1 MIDALIFL
9 VDTLLTLYLYLLILR
24 FVMQLVRVDFR
35 NQIAHFVLI
44 VTNPI
49 IMPLRR
55 ILPPVGKIDTAS
67 VIAILLVAA
76 LLIAALA
83 QLDRHTVLGPGS
95 SVYASGNT
103 AISSALSF
111 GVILFWLVLQKFL
124 YFFIGALVIYA
135 ILSWVVPAGYNPTM
149 AILGAICEPVLRPF
163 RRLIPPIGG
172 IDLSVLWAMLA
183 LGVLLRLFHFV

>member
-1 MIDALIFL
+1 MNDALAFL
-9 VDTLLTLYLYLLILR
+9 VDSLLTIYLYLLILR
-24 FVMQLVRVDFR
+24 FVMQLVRADFR

-55 ILPPVGKIDTAS
+55 ILPPVGKVDTAS
-67 VIAILLVAA
+67 VLAIVVFAA
-76 LLIAALA
+76 AYIGVMSMLIANV
-83 QLDRHTVLGPGS
+83 VLGPLPW
-95 SVYASGNT
+95 AFET
-103 AISSALSF
+103 ARL
-111 GVILFWLVLQKFL
+111 LLQKFIM
-124 YFFIGALVIYA
+124 FFMGAIFIYA

-149 AILGAICEPVLRPF
+149 SLLGAVCEPVLRPF

-183 LGVLLRLFHFV
+183 LGVLLRLFHFA